1 MPVYSLFV
9 SPSGQDKLYQV
20 KNFVFLNLCYSPS
33 NSKVTGIQQALDEYK
48 IKSFF
53 LTLFCVC
60 VGEEE
65 EKEDQLGR
73 ASLLSNPWIWKL
85 RSFIISFNN
94 NSLTC
99 THRLKIMRCGFRI
112 QDVYNLVRKKGKVLN
127 NQSR

>member
-33 NSKVTGIQQALDEYK
+33 NSKVAGIQQALDEYT

-65 EKEDQLGR
+65 DQLGR
-73 ASLLSNPWIWKL
+73 ASLLSNPRIRKL
-85 RSFIISFNN
+85 RSFII
-94 NSLTC
+94 
-99 THRLKIMRCGFRI
+99 
-112 QDVYNLVRKKGKVLN
+112 
-127 NQSR
+127 